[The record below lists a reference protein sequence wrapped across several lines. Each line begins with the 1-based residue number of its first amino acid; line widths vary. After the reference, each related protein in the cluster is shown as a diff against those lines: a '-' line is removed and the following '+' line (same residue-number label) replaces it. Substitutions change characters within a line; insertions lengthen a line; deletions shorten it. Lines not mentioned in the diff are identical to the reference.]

1 MDAGTSTI
9 FLKLVGRTKHLG
21 NFIVYTAGNFGAV
34 ARPSSFR
41 TLIFLSSASRWAMTR
56 GLFMDLAACPP
67 TIDFQGPDGMT
78 FYRATQ
84 LRYEANLMK
93 GLKVGVGVE
102 MPSVDG
108 TPAKDVRINK
118 QRMPDIPAY
127 VQYSWTKGS
136 HVRVGGI
143 LRSMTYEDEVSNKGE
158 IHYRMGHS
166 RHRQRPGWVISV
178 HTDSLHMVRALP
190 NI

>member
-1 MDAGTSTI
+1 
-9 FLKLVGRTKHLG
+9 
-21 NFIVYTAGNFGAV
+21 
-34 ARPSSFR
+34 
-41 TLIFLSSASRWAMTR
+41 
-56 GLFMDLAACPP
+56 
-67 TIDFQGPDGMT
+67 MT

-84 LRYEANLMK
+84 LRYEADLVK

-108 TPAKDVRINK
+108 TPAKEVRISK

-143 LRSMTYEDEVSNKGE
+143 LRSMTYEDEVSNKAKS
-158 IHYRMGHS
+158 IT
-166 RHRQRPGWVISV
+166 GWG
-178 HTDSLHMVRALP
+178 VRESA
-190 NI
+190 